1 MEFVESQRSR
11 EDLQT
16 RIRTLEH
23 QLEVERANC
32 RQLEQDKRVLKQAC
46 VSLQQHAE
54 EDEEHISNSL
64 FRRIRDLEKEKA
76 TLEETGGDTKGLLFQ
91 LETLKKEKV
100 CLAEWCSL
108 TNRSIWRTGWSK
120 SLNLLLTKCPRRR
133 CQLV

>member
-11 EDLQT
+11 EDLLA

-32 RQLEQDKRVLKQAC
+32 RQLEQDKRVLRQAC

-64 FRRIRDLEKEKA
+64 MRRIRDLEKEKA
-76 TLEETGGDTKGLLFQ
+76 ALEESGGDSKALHLQ
-91 LETLKKEKV
+91 LDQLRKEKV
-100 CLAEWCSL
+100 DIENQLEQESEFVVNKML
-108 TNRSIWRTGWSK
+108 K
-120 SLNLLLTKCPRRR
+120 EKVDDHLNIH
-133 CQLV
+133 